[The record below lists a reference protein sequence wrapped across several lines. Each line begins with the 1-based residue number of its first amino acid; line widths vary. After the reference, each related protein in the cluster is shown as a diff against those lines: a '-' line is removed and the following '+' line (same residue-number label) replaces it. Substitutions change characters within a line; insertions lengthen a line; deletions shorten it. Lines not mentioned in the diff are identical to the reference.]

1 MSIIRPI
8 LRMCVVAALRE
19 RTLAESRVF
28 DSDNT
33 PLADALIREP
43 EEAKPYITVYTDEDT
58 RPAISGRDVYAAERN
73 LSLVLEIGA
82 ASAVVMRR
90 DDGSN
95 EIALQIPATDA
106 GLELSV
112 DIVESQAL
120 AALVGDPQSRWGELF
135 RRMVLRIE
143 RVQGQ
148 RGGSAERGSRWAA
161 RQIILICD
169 VIADAPPGVP
179 QPAVVRDFLA
189 AVRAA
194 PPELGLAGAAEII
207 ERALDPTAALTWRQA
222 QAWLGL
228 TEQAVRATGVAPP
241 LGVEEEVRLAEGEHV
256 EGLAIVAGI
265 DRGRPGTGTIPEPP
279 P

>member
-8 LRMCVVAALRE
+8 LRMCAVAALRE
-19 RTLAESRVF
+19 RTLAEGRVF

-33 PLADALIREP
+33 PLAEALIREP

-58 RPAISGRDVYAAERN
+58 RPGVSGRDIYAAERN

-82 ASAVVMRR
+82 ASAVVTGKLGVM
-90 DDGSN
+90 
-95 EIALQIPATDA
+95 LQIPATDA

-120 AALVGDPQSRWGELF
+120 AALVGDPESRWGELF

-148 RGGSAERGSRWAA
+148 RGGSAEHGSRWAA

-189 AVRAA
+189 AARAA
-194 PPELGLAGAAEII
+194 PSELGLAGAAEII
-207 ERALDPTAALTWRQA
+207 ERALDPTMALTWRQA

-228 TEQAVRATGVAPP
+228 TEQGVRATGIAPP
-241 LGVEEEVRLAEGEHV
+241 LGVEEDVPLGEGEEV
-256 EGLAIVAGI
+256 EEMAVVEGI

>member
-8 LRMCVVAALRE
+8 LRMCAVAALRE
-19 RTLAESRVF
+19 RTLAERRVF

-33 PLADALIREP
+33 PLADALAQEP
-43 EEAKPYITVYTDEDT
+43 EQAKPYITVYTDEDI
-58 RPAISGRDVYAAERN
+58 RPGVSGRDIYAAERN

-82 ASAVVMRR
+82 ASAVVTEK
-90 DDGSN
+90 DGV
-95 EIALQIPATDA
+95 ILQIPATDA

-161 RQIILICD
+161 RQIILMCD
-169 VIADAPPGVP
+169 VIADTPPGVP

-189 AVRAA
+189 AARAA
-194 PPELGLAGAAEII
+194 PLELGLAGAAEII
-207 ERALDPTAALTWRQA
+207 EGALDPSAALSWRQA

-228 TEQAVRATGVAPP
+228 TEQGVRTTGVAPP
-241 LGVEEEVRLAEGEHV
+241 LGVEAEVPLAEGAEMEAQAIE
-256 EGLAIVAGI
+256 EGV
-265 DRGRPGTGTIPEPP
+265 DPGLPSTGTMPP
-279 P
+279 A

>member
-8 LRMCVVAALRE
+8 LRMCAVAALRE
-19 RTLAESRVF
+19 RTLAEGRVF

-33 PLADALIREP
+33 PLAEALIREP

-58 RPAISGRDVYAAERN
+58 RPGVSGRDIYAAERN
-73 LSLVLEIGA
+73 LSLVLEIGT
-82 ASAVVMRR
+82 ASAVVTGKLGVM
-90 DDGSN
+90 
-95 EIALQIPATDA
+95 LQIPATDA

-120 AALVGDPQSRWGELF
+120 AALVGDPESRWGELF

-148 RGGSAERGSRWAA
+148 RGGSAEHGSRWAA

-189 AVRAA
+189 AARAA
-194 PPELGLAGAAEII
+194 PSELGLAGAAEII
-207 ERALDPTAALTWRQA
+207 ERALDPTMALTWRQA

-228 TEQAVRATGVAPP
+228 TEQGVRATGIAPP
-241 LGVEEEVRLAEGEHV
+241 LGVEEDVPLGEGEEV
-256 EGLAIVAGI
+256 EEMAVVEGI

>member
-8 LRMCVVAALRE
+8 LRMCAVAALRE
-19 RTLAESRVF
+19 RTLAEGRVF

-43 EEAKPYITVYTDEDT
+43 EEAKPYITVYTDEDA
-58 RPAISGRDVYAAERN
+58 RPAISGRDIYAADRN

-82 ASAVVMRR
+82 ASAVVTEK
-90 DDGSN
+90 DGV
-95 EIALQIPATDA
+95 ILQIPATDA

-135 RRMVLRIE
+135 RRIVLRIE

-169 VIADAPPGVP
+169 VIADAPPSAP
-179 QPAVVRDFLA
+179 QAAVVRDFLA
-189 AVRAA
+189 AARAA
-194 PPELGLAGAAEII
+194 PPQLGLAGAAEII
-207 ERALDPTAALTWRQA
+207 ERALDPTVALTWRQA
-222 QAWLGL
+222 QGWLGL
-228 TEQAVRATGVAPP
+228 TEQGVRATGIAPP
-241 LGVEEEVRLAEGEHV
+241 LGVEEEVPLADGEDI
-256 EGLAIVAGI
+256 EEMAIVEGI

>member
-8 LRMCVVAALRE
+8 LRMCAVAALRE

-33 PLADALIREP
+33 PLADALAQEP
-43 EEAKPYITVYTDEDT
+43 EQARPYITVYTDEDT
-58 RPAISGRDVYAAERN
+58 RPAISGRDIYAAERN

-82 ASAVVMRR
+82 ASAVVMKR

-120 AALVGDPQSRWGELF
+120 AALIGHPQSRWGELF
-135 RRMVLRIE
+135 RRLVLRIE

-161 RQIILICD
+161 RQII
-169 VIADAPPGVP
+169 
-179 QPAVVRDFLA
+179 
-189 AVRAA
+189 
-194 PPELGLAGAAEII
+194 
-207 ERALDPTAALTWRQA
+207 ERALGPATALNWRQA

-228 TEQAVRATGVAPP
+228 TEQGIRATGIAPP
-241 LGVEEEVRLAEGEHV
+241 LGVEEEVPLTEGEDA
-256 EGLAIVAGI
+256 EAIAIVEGI
-265 DRGRPGTGTIPEPP
+265 DRGRPGTGTMPEPP
-279 P
+279 S

>member
-8 LRMCVVAALRE
+8 LRMCAVAALRE
-19 RTLAESRVF
+19 RTLAEGRVF

-33 PLADALIREP
+33 PLAEALIREP

-58 RPAISGRDVYAAERN
+58 RPGVSGRDIYAAERN

-82 ASAVVMRR
+82 ASAVVTGK
-90 DDGSN
+90 DGV
-95 EIALQIPATDA
+95 ILQIPATDA

-120 AALVGDPQSRWGELF
+120 AALVGDPESRWGELF

-148 RGGSAERGSRWAA
+148 RGGSAEHGSRWAA

-189 AVRAA
+189 AARAA
-194 PPELGLAGAAEII
+194 PSELGLAGAAEII
-207 ERALDPTAALTWRQA
+207 ERALDPTMALTWRQA

-228 TEQAVRATGVAPP
+228 TEQGVRATGIAPP
-241 LGVEEEVRLAEGEHV
+241 LGVEEDVPLGEGEEV
-256 EGLAIVAGI
+256 EEMAVVEGI

>member
-19 RTLAESRVF
+19 RTLAERRVF

-33 PLADALIREP
+33 PLADALAQEP
-43 EEAKPYITVYTDEDT
+43 EQAKPYITVYTDEDS
-58 RPAISGRDVYAAERN
+58 RPGVSGRDIYAAERN

-82 ASAVVMRR
+82 ASAVVTER
-90 DDGSN
+90 DGV
-95 EIALQIPATDA
+95 ILQIPATDA

-135 RRMVLRIE
+135 RRLVLRIE

-161 RQIILICD
+161 RQIILTCD
-169 VIADAPPGVP
+169 VIADTPPGVP

-189 AVRAA
+189 AARAA

-207 ERALDPTAALTWRQA
+207 ERALDPSAALSWRQA

-228 TEQAVRATGVAPP
+228 TEQGVRATGVAPP
-241 LGVEEEVRLAEGEHV
+241 LDVDEEAEMTQADVLDEDGGRTTEVTESAE
-256 EGLAIVAGI
+256 
-265 DRGRPGTGTIPEPP
+265 P
-279 P
+279 

>member
-8 LRMCVVAALRE
+8 LRMCAVAALRE
-19 RTLAESRVF
+19 RTLAEGRVF

-33 PLADALIREP
+33 PLAEALIREP

-58 RPAISGRDVYAAERN
+58 RPGVSGRDIYAAERN

-82 ASAVVMRR
+82 ASAVVTGKLGVM
-90 DDGSN
+90 
-95 EIALQIPATDA
+95 LQIPATDA

-120 AALVGDPQSRWGELF
+120 AALVGDPESRWGELF

-148 RGGSAERGSRWAA
+148 RGGSAEHGSRWAA

-189 AVRAA
+189 AARAA
-194 PPELGLAGAAEII
+194 PSELGLAGAAEII

>member
-1 MSIIRPI
+1 MSIIRSI

-33 PLADALIREP
+33 PLAEALAQEP
-43 EEAKPYITVYTDEDT
+43 EQAKPYITVYTDEDT
-58 RPAISGRDVYAAERN
+58 RPGVSGRDIYAAERN

-82 ASAVVMRR
+82 ASAVVMKR
-90 DDGSN
+90 DDGSD

-135 RRMVLRIE
+135 RRVLRIE

-161 RQIILICD
+161 RQTILICD

-179 QPAVVRDFLA
+179 PPAVVRDFLA
-189 AVRAA
+189 AARAA
-194 PPELGLAGAAEII
+194 PRELGLAGAAEII
-207 ERALDPTAALTWRQA
+207 ERALDPAAALTWRQA

-228 TEQAVRATGVAPP
+228 TEQGARATGIAPP
-241 LGVEEEVRLAEGEHV
+241 LGVEEEVPLADGEDIEEMTVV
-256 EGLAIVAGI
+256 EGI
-265 DRGRPGTGTIPEPP
+265 DRGRPGTSTMPEPP

>member
-19 RTLAESRVF
+19 RTLAERRVF

-33 PLADALIREP
+33 PLAEALAQEP
-43 EEAKPYITVYTDEDT
+43 EQAKPYITVYTDEDT
-58 RPAISGRDVYAAERN
+58 RPGVSGRDIYAAERN

-82 ASAVVMRR
+82 ASAVVMKR
-90 DDGSN
+90 DDGSD

-135 RRMVLRIE
+135 RRVLRIE

-169 VIADAPPGVP
+169 VIADAPPGAP
-179 QPAVVRDFLA
+179 EPAVVRDFLA
-189 AVRAA
+189 AARAA
-194 PPELGLAGAAEII
+194 PRELGLAGAAEII
-207 ERALDPTAALTWRQA
+207 ERALDSATALTWRQA

-228 TEQAVRATGVAPP
+228 TEKEVRGIGVAPP
-241 LGVEEEVRLAEGEHV
+241 LGVVEEAPDERTTVRDEDLCADTEV
-256 EGLAIVAGI
+256 
-265 DRGRPGTGTIPEPP
+265 TEP
-279 P
+279 

>member
-1 MSIIRPI
+1 MSIIRSI

-33 PLADALIREP
+33 PLADALAHEP
-43 EEAKPYITVYTDEDT
+43 EQAKPYITVYTDEDA
-58 RPAISGRDVYAAERN
+58 RPGVSGRDIYAAERN

-82 ASAVVMRR
+82 ASAVVTQKE
-90 DDGSN
+90 GV
-95 EIALQIPATDA
+95 ILQIPATDA
-106 GLELSV
+106 GLELAV
-112 DIVESQAL
+112 DLVESQAL

-179 QPAVVRDFLA
+179 QAAMVRDFLA
-189 AVRAA
+189 AARAA
-194 PPELGLAGAAEII
+194 PRELGLAGAAEII
-207 ERALDPTAALTWRQA
+207 ERALDPAAALTWRQA

-228 TEQAVRATGVAPP
+228 TEQGARATGIAPP
-241 LGVEEEVRLAEGEHV
+241 LGVEEEVPLADGEDIEEMTVV
-256 EGLAIVAGI
+256 EGI
-265 DRGRPGTGTIPEPP
+265 DRGRPGTGTMPEPP

>member
-8 LRMCVVAALRE
+8 LRMCAVAALRE
-19 RTLAESRVF
+19 RTLAEGRVF

-33 PLADALIREP
+33 PLAEALIRKP

-58 RPAISGRDVYAAERN
+58 RPGVSGRDIYAAERN

-82 ASAVVMRR
+82 ASAVVTGKLGVM
-90 DDGSN
+90 
-95 EIALQIPATDA
+95 LQIPATDA

-120 AALVGDPQSRWGELF
+120 AALVGDPESRWGELF

-148 RGGSAERGSRWAA
+148 RGGSAEHGSRWAA

-189 AVRAA
+189 AARAA
-194 PPELGLAGAAEII
+194 PSELGLAGAAEII
-207 ERALDPTAALTWRQA
+207 ERALDPTMALTWRQA

-228 TEQAVRATGVAPP
+228 TEQGVRATGIAPP
-241 LGVEEEVRLAEGEHV
+241 LGVEEDVPLGEGEEV
-256 EGLAIVAGI
+256 EEMAVVEGI
-265 DRGRPGTGTIPEPP
+265 DRGRPGTGTMPEPP

>member
-8 LRMCVVAALRE
+8 LRMCVEAALRE
-19 RTLAESRVF
+19 RTLAERRVF

-33 PLADALIREP
+33 PLADALAQEP
-43 EEAKPYITVYTDEDT
+43 EQAKPYITVYTDEDT
-58 RPAISGRDVYAAERN
+58 RPGVSGRDIYAAERN

-82 ASAVVMRR
+82 ASAVVNEK
-90 DDGSN
+90 DGV
-95 EIALQIPATDA
+95 ILQIPATDA

-135 RRMVLRIE
+135 RRIVLRIE

-179 QPAVVRDFLA
+179 PPAVVRDFLA
-189 AVRAA
+189 AARAA

-207 ERALDPTAALTWRQA
+207 ERALDPGTALSWRQA
-222 QAWLGL
+222 QGWLGL
-228 TEQAVRATGVAPP
+228 TDQGVRATGIVPP
-241 LGVEEEVRLAEGEHV
+241 LGVEEEVPLAEGEDV
-256 EGLAIVAGI
+256 EEMAIVESI

-279 P
+279 A